1 MNECF
6 RRIKEGDAMKTSRR
20 QFLKGLSL
28 GLSSVGMFGLERKE
42 AAAAF
47 AKKREEVKNSTAFEI
62 ARDESYWFHAQQAFD
77 IDRSIINLNNGGVHP
92 APRIVIDAVKRYMD
106 WSNGAPVLN
115 SWRYMRPRKELIRKK
130 IADMFGCSPEEI
142 ALVRNVTE
150 ALQIALLG
158 LNLKAGDEVL
168 TTLHDYPSMKNALY
182 QREKREGIVVKTF
195 NFHYPL
201 ENLNVL
207 TDMFEK
213 NITPKT
219 RMILMCHITNL
230 TGQIFPVRDICQL
243 ARKYGIEVV
252 IDGAHAFAHFEF
264 KQKDLD
270 CDIYGANLHKWMM
283 APIGTGFLYVKK
295 DRIKDIW
302 PLFPAPE
309 PLGDDIRKFEHVGTQ
324 PEALKLAVGEAI
336 TFHNGLGGANKQER
350 LRYLRDYWAKKL
362 EKLRGVRILTS
373 YSPEQSCGIGTFTVD
388 HIDIPKLSEVLF
400 EKHKIYTISVGI
412 PKDTVGIRMTPS
424 VYTTL
429 RELDIF
435 IEAVDHYITNGLPL

>member
-1 MNECF
+1 
-6 RRIKEGDAMKTSRR
+6 MKTSRR

-412 PKDTVGIRMTPS
+412 PKDTVGIRVTPS

-435 IEAVDHYITNGLPL
+435 IEAVDHYITNGLPS

>member
-1 MNECF
+1 
-6 RRIKEGDAMKTSRR
+6 MKTSRR

-47 AKKREEVKNSTAFEI
+47 AKKREEIKNSTAFEI

>member
-1 MNECF
+1 
-6 RRIKEGDAMKTSRR
+6 MKTSRR

-47 AKKREEVKNSTAFEI
+47 AKKREEIKNSTAFEI

-435 IEAVDHYITNGLPL
+435 IEAVDHYITNGLPS

>member
-1 MNECF
+1 MM
-6 RRIKEGDAMKTSRR
+6 KEEKEMKTSRR
-20 QFLKGLSL
+20 DFLKGLTV
-28 GLSSVGMFGLERKE
+28 GISSVGMFGVGKEE

-47 AKKREEVKNSTAFEI
+47 AKKREELKNSSALEI

-158 LNLKAGDEVL
+158 LELKAGDEVL
-168 TTLHDYPSMKNALY
+168 TTLHDYPSMKNALF

-195 NFHYPL
+195 NFPYPP
-201 ENLNVL
+201 ENLDVL
-207 TDMFEK
+207 VELFNK

-219 RMILMCHITNL
+219 RMILLCHITNL
-230 TGQIFPVRDICQL
+230 TGQIFPVKDICL
-243 ARKYGIEVV
+243 IAKKHGIEVV
-252 IDGAHAFAHFEF
+252 IDGAHAFGHFEF

-302 PLFPAPE
+302 PLFPAPD
-309 PLGDDIRKFEHVGTQ
+309 PRGDDIRKFEHFGTQ

-336 TFHNGLGGANKQER
+336 AFHNGLGGTNKQER
-350 LRYLRDYWAKKL
+350 LRYLRDYWAKRL
-362 EKLRGVRILTS
+362 EKLKGVRILTS

-388 HIDIPKLSEVLF
+388 HIDVSRLTQVLF
-400 EKHKIYTISVGI
+400 EKHKIYSISVGV
-412 PKDTVGIRMTPS
+412 PENTVGIRVTPS

-435 IEAVDHYITNGLPL
+435 VEAVEHYITNGLPD

>member
-1 MNECF
+1 M
-6 RRIKEGDAMKTSRR
+6 ITSRR
-20 QFLKGLSL
+20 QFLKGMSIGLGSL
-28 GLSSVGMFGLERKE
+28 GMFGLEQKE
-42 AAAAF
+42 AEAAF
-47 AKKREEVKNSTAFEI
+47 AKKRGELKNSTAFEI

-158 LNLKAGDEVL
+158 LELKAGDEVL
-168 TTLHDYPSMKNALY
+168 TTLHDYPSMKNALL

-195 NFHYPL
+195 NFPYPP
-201 ENLNVL
+201 ENLSVL
-207 TDMFEK
+207 KDLFEK

-219 RMILMCHITNL
+219 RMILLCHITNL
-230 TGQIFPVRDICQL
+230 TGQIFPVKEICQL
-243 ARKYGIEVV
+243 ARKHGIEVV

-302 PLFPAPE
+302 PLFPAPD
-309 PLGDDIRKFEHVGTQ
+309 PLGENIRKFEHVGTQ

-336 TFHNGLGGANKQER
+336 TFHNGLGGTNKQER
-350 LRYLRDYWAKKL
+350 LRYLRDYWAKNL

-388 HIDIPKLSEVLF
+388 HMDIQKLSRVLF
-400 EKHKIYTISVGI
+400 EKHKIYNISVGV
-412 PKDTVGIRMTPS
+412 PKDTVGIRVTPS

-429 RELDIF
+429 RELEIF
-435 IEAVDHYITNGLPL
+435 IEAVDHYVTNGLPS

>member
-1 MNECF
+1 
-6 RRIKEGDAMKTSRR
+6 MKTSRR

-435 IEAVDHYITNGLPL
+435 IEAVDHYITNGLPS